1 MDFRDTII
9 NSVGHYLVG
18 PENACGNPGEAVTNP
33 EDITCPGCQR
43 LAPPSMNPYL
53 ILNWKR
59 FIRNYAPSV
68 TSYEKKAAGIR
79 EYTEADRAAINAGV
93 AKYITALQNAVFC
106 LLLLLANCGKSIDPP
121 AAKPVETNDKV
132 WAKDWSV
139 YVSTHAEAYNRVFI
153 VSVDLTSAVTTARI
167 PVPAGHTQAELRY
180 WGEPPSNPKILRIE
194 KN

>member
-9 NSVGHYLVG
+9 TSVGHYLVG

-33 EDITCPGCQR
+33 EDITCPDCQR

-53 ILNWKR
+53 LIKWAR
-59 FIRNYAPSV
+59 FLPNYAPSV
-68 TSYEKKAAGIR
+68 RNAKRKLSGHDAF
-79 EYTEADRAAINAGV
+79 TEADRAAINAGV
-93 AKYITALQNAVFC
+93 SKYITALKNAVFC
-106 LLLLLANCGKSIDPP
+106 LLLLLASCGKSIDPP
-121 AAKPVETNDKV
+121 KPPVETNDKV

-167 PVPAGHTQAELRY
+167 PVPAGHTKAELRY